1 MEAPVNPV
9 EVSVDDFMQ
18 MVKAEA
24 EKRSQNL
31 ERELPP
37 PGPGINRAARRRFRA
52 EMRKR
57 K

>member
-1 MEAPVNPV
+1 MNPV

-52 EMRKR
+52 EMRQR
-57 K
+57 T